1 MRSKVFQ
8 WTRISVERRK
18 EVLLQQLD
26 LSGLDGWTEA
36 NQVATHA
43 LLADYHDIFSLDPGE
58 LGCTNLAKHEIRIVD
73 DEPLK
78 EQFWS
83 IPAPLVDEV
92 WAHVKE
98 MLEVGTICQR
108 QSPWCNAVV
117 LVNKKEGGLH
127 FCIDFCNLNA
137 QNQERLLSASWDT
150 GSHWKPSGSRI
161 LLLLGLEGG
170 FWQIAIDEVSKQYTA
185 FIVGN
190 LGFFECECM
199 PFGPCNATAIF
210 QRLMQNC
217 QGELNLMYSLM
228 YLDNVM
234 VFSKVEEEHVE
245 CLHVVFDCFQ
255 EHNLKLKP
263 TKCEFFWNK
272 INYLVHHV
280 SKLGVR
286 PSKENLKAVAEFTPP
301 QTCME
306 IQAFLGLFGYYRQFI
321 KGIAHIA
328 QPLHEYIWGRC
339 P

>member
-1 MRSKVFQ
+1 MLASRALNKEKSYYAPNSESDWLEWGGQNDKEGRSGCFFVQNNTWPNKNPAPGKQHECNDSISERGDGPYLPHGLSVVNTYTKVISGSKQVVVVMKNLMATPITITKGIKATQVMVANMVPPVELASRTLEELDEVQGIQ

-137 QNQERLLSASWDT
+137 RTKKDSYLLPGIQE
-150 GSHWKPSGSRI
+150 
-161 LLLLGLEGG
+161 
-170 FWQIAIDEVSKQYTA
+170 AIESL
-185 FIVGN
+185 VGA
-190 LGFFECECM
+190 GYFCC
-199 PFGPCNATAIF
+199 
-210 QRLMQNC
+210 
-217 QGELNLMYSLM
+217 
-228 YLDNVM
+228 LDL
-234 VFSKVEEEHVE
+234 K
-245 CLHVVFDCFQ
+245 VVFG
-255 EHNLKLKP
+255 K
-263 TKCEFFWNK
+263 
-272 INYLVHHV
+272 
-280 SKLGVR
+280 
-286 PSKENLKAVAEFTPP
+286 
-301 QTCME
+301 
-306 IQAFLGLFGYYRQFI
+306 
-321 KGIAHIA
+321 
-328 QPLHEYIWGRC
+328 
-339 P
+339 